1 MTSPNAIAAADS
13 SAIMNKMHNYNN
25 LFDGTSKIMDASTQP
40 LIEDL
45 WDSTNLQIHR
55 SEGIIQ
61 GYQDFFETVSRYLEQ
76 GLRTD
81 FLVLEAHPK
90 GLRYV
95 VKAVLPGKEAM
106 VLESIA
112 TVQNEKIIKIE
123 PGANSDIQKF
133 LGK

>member
-1 MTSPNAIAAADS
+1 
-13 SAIMNKMHNYNN
+13 MNKMHNYNN
-25 LFDGTSKIMDASTQP
+25 LFDGTSKTMDDTTRL

-55 SEGIIQ
+55 SEGVVQ
-61 GYQDFFETVSRYLEQ
+61 GYSDFFETVSRYFEQ

-81 FLVLEAHPK
+81 FLVLETHPK

-95 VKAVLPGKEAM
+95 VKAVLPGKEPM
-106 VLESIA
+106 VLESFA
-112 TVQNEKIIKIE
+112 SVKNEKIVVIE

-133 LGK
+133 LGNK